1 MQIGKQLGRG
11 KRARNY
17 TCDTSESKDC
27 RLNVI
32 EKTCFMLGANP
43 NLSDL
48 QRNSPTGRKAKPRLP
63 VRCLYKIVEFINVE
77 VML

>member
-32 EKTCFMLGANP
+32 EKTRFMFGANP
-43 NLSDL
+43 NLS
-48 QRNSPTGRKAKPRLP
+48 N
-63 VRCLYKIVEFINVE
+63 
-77 VML
+77 M

>member
-1 MQIGKQLGRG
+1 MSVKTLKSYAVLIDIKWMLDSMQIGKQLGRG

-32 EKTCFMLGANP
+32 EKTCFMLCANH
-43 NLSDL
+43 NLSNL
-48 QRNSPTGRKAKPRLP
+48 MRGRIGIADT
-63 VRCLYKIVEFINVE
+63 
-77 VML
+77 